1 MTVLIDYTKGFF
13 ETTEGD
19 TVGTVTG
26 GTETYD
32 IANASYDS
40 VSFSVASQDTSVS
53 DLFFKPDG
61 TKFYFCG
68 NAGDDIN
75 EYTLSTAWDLST
87 ASFTTNFSVS
97 SQTTSPSAI
106 FFKPDGLVMYV
117 VGSNNRSLNQYTLS
131 TAWDIS
137 SASYSQN
144 ASVTDDLGPYGLY
157 FKNDGT
163 KAFTTGNAGDEINEY
178 ALSTAWDVSTIS
190 FTQRL
195 GITTTSPSPF
205 SLFFKPDGYKIFIC
219 EVNGD
224 LVQQYDLTTAWDI
237 STASYSNISFDVS
250 SQDGAPVGVY
260 FKSDGAKMYIIGN
273 ANDTIYQYS
282 TGTATT
288 IDLSTGSVFS
298 HTPAVNTT
306 FAFTYPAASGTSSS
320 ATLKLTGANVVTGYD
335 IANASYDSKDF
346 SPSEDSFVYDIAF
359 KDDGTK
365 LYTVGGQNDK
375 VYQYSL
381 STAYDISTASYDS
394 KSFSVSSQSTLPT
407 GLSFKTDGTRMFIF
421 DFNNNIVYQYNL
433 STAWDVSTA
442 SYSSTSFTLTGGT
455 DAFDL
460 DFSTD
465 GTKFIVTFRG
475 IGNKVVLYNLSTAW
489 DVSTASFGSEK
500 DVNAQTGTFP
510 TGGTL
515 NADGTK
521 MFVANYSTKYI
532 YQYSLS
538 TAFDLS
544 TASYDSVSFQIT
556 SLFSNP
562 SQTSLTFNSD
572 GTKMYSVAVGGNRI
586 TQYTTGSSALATI
599 TYPAS
604 VIWSGGTIPTAPAN
618 GETDVYSF
626 YTDDGGTTYYG
637 FQSGDALA

>member
-19 TVGTVTG
+19 GVGTVTG

-40 VSFSVASQDTSVS
+40 VSFSVSGQDTSVS

-97 SQTTSPSAI
+97 SQTTSPTAI

-117 VGSNNRSLNQYTLS
+117 VGSNNRTLNQYTLS

-137 SASYSQN
+137 SASYNQN
-144 ASVTDDLGPYGLY
+144 ASVTDDLAPYGLY
-157 FKNDGT
+157 FKDDGT

-195 GITTTSPSPF
+195 DITTTSPSPF
-205 SLFFKPDGYKIFIC
+205 SLFFKPDGYKFFIC
-219 EVNGD
+219 EINGD
-224 LVQQYDLTTAWDI
+224 IVQQYDLTTAWDI

-260 FKSDGAKMYIIGN
+260 FKSDGSKMYIIGN
-273 ANDTIYQYS
+273 GNDAVYQYS

-298 HTPAVNTT
+298 HTPTVNTT
-306 FAFTYPAASGTSSS
+306 FAFSNPPASGTASS

-335 IANASYDSKDF
+335 LANASYDSVSLSVSTREADPRALF
-346 SPSEDSFVYDIAF
+346 F
-359 KDDGTK
+359 KSDGTK
-365 LYTVGGQNDK
+365 MFVTGNSSDAIQEYSLSTAWDLSTASHTTSFSVASQEGNPQGLFFKPDGTKFWITGNSNN

-381 STAYDISTASYDS
+381 T
-394 KSFSVSSQSTLPT
+394 
-407 GLSFKTDGTRMFIF
+407 
-421 DFNNNIVYQYNL
+421 
-433 STAWDVSTA
+433 TAWDVSTA
-442 SYSSTSFTLTGGT
+442 SYDSISFSTSGQAALPVGV
-455 DAFDL
+455 AFK
-460 DFSTD
+460 S
-465 GTKFIVTFRG
+465 
-475 IGNKVVLYNLSTAW
+475 
-489 DVSTASFGSEK
+489 
-500 DVNAQTGTFP
+500 
-510 TGGTL
+510 
-515 NADGTK
+515 DGTK
-521 MFVANYSTKYI
+521 MYIVDTQGTKNV

-538 TAFDLS
+538 NAWQVNSASYDSVSFSVSALDANIQDVTFNNDGTKMYIVGGDGNNIYQHSLSTAWDLS
-544 TASYDSVSFQIT
+544 TASYDSISF
-556 SLFSNP
+556 SFS
-562 SQTSLTFNSD
+562 SQTLRSSGAFFKPD
-572 GTKMYSVAVGGNRI
+572 GTKLYVSCITNNAVY
-586 TQYTTGSSALATI
+586 QYTTGSSALATI
-599 TYPAS
+599 TYPSS
-604 VIWSGGTIPTAPAN
+604 VVWSGGITPTTPAN
-618 GETDVYSF
+618 GETDVYTF

-637 FQSGDALA
+637 FQAGDALA